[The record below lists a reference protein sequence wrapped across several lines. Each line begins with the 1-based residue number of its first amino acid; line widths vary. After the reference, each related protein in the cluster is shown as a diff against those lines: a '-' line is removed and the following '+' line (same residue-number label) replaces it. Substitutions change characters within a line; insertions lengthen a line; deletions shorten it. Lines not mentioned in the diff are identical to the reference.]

1 MALVWEEATSFT
13 ETWSARIGE
22 YPGHPFRG
30 EGERKGGRIV
40 GGSDWGE
47 GSVWDVKW
55 ICKNLNLKRTKN
67 IIQNEPQKILEVR
80 GIIKDSYD
88 RKRKHLRNLSGP
100 NSKKER
106 VKLIKFKGE

>member
-1 MALVWEEATSFT
+1 MYFTVLVCLVNFTS
-13 ETWSARIGE
+13 I
-22 YPGHPFRG
+22 
-30 EGERKGGRIV
+30 KIKV
-40 GGSDWGE
+40 
-47 GSVWDVKW
+47 
-55 ICKNLNLKRTKN
+55 NLNLKRTKN